1 MNITITNLK
10 ILTNNSYL
18 GVSISPLFVN
28 SNYFKSSIFHGLVLR
43 YFFSSLLYSS
53 ISSFTNYS
61 LTKSKFD
68 SFINTPVLFL
78 SKDSNIKVQND
89 VFKNCKQRAICINE
103 TAELAIITNCIFE
116 NCQISKN
123 GGAIFSKSRIFE
135 CHFCCFYYCT
145 TVFEG
150 WWGSAIY
157 VHDAMKSNITQI
169 SVFNCPPP
177 QQESPDMDSQVSIYK
192 GQTNCRFHNYTSG
205 RHRFSSGLR
214 ISHTKENFSIL
225 RFITTNQHKSG
236 NALSFVRIYF
246 DGDFSYINFI
256 NNTCN
261 LGVLYLYMTDLCI
274 SYSVFSYNIGKI
286 AYSHADAKISLISCV
301 LDKNDNDFIEILET
315 FNCTIK
321 RSKEEILSFNYLY
334 SCKY

>member
-1 MNITITNLK
+1 MDQSEKSTVL
-10 ILTNNSYL
+10 
-18 GVSISPLFVN
+18 
-28 SNYFKSSIFHGLVLR
+28 SSINKAIEFEDK
-43 YFFSSLLYSS
+43 LLL
-53 ISSFTNYS
+53 FLNGKVNYMYNEMENLHNFYGYNIFCNIINNNNY
-61 LTKSKFD
+61 LTKAEEIKKEIPSK
-68 SFINTPVLFL
+68 IEEKLKNEKKEKLF
-78 SKDSNIKVQND
+78 D